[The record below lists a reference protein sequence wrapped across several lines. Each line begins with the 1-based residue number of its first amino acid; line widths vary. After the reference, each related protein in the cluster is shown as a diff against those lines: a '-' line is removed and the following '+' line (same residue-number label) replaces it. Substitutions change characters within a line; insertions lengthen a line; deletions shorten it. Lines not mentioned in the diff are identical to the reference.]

1 MSKSPKDIVRRLLTE
16 TWDDPALLKELIAPQ
31 ITCHVASD
39 PKPLNGLEKYT
50 AFQAAYR
57 SAVGEVHFTVDD
69 LLMEGDRVAARWT
82 AWLDEGEAS
91 SEDRSG
97 QGPVGVMG
105 ISIFRFEGDRIDE
118 AWESWDSLSLL
129 ASDPDVLEKLSFTL

>member
-1 MSKSPKDIVRRLLTE
+1 MSKSPKDVVRRLLTE
-16 TWDDPALLKELIAPQ
+16 SWDDPVLLAELIAPQ

-105 ISIFRFEGDRIDE
+105 ISIFRFEDDRIVE

>member
-16 TWDDPALLKELIAPQ
+16 SWDNPALPAELLALQ
-31 ITCHVASD
+31 ITFHVASC
-39 PKPLNGLEKYT
+39 PEPLEGLERYC

-57 SAVGEVHFTVDD
+57 SVVGDVHFTVDD

-82 AWLDEGEAS
+82 GWLDEGEAP
-91 SEDRSG
+91 SEDRSSE
-97 QGPVGVMG
+97 GPVAVMG
-105 ISIFRFEGDRIDE
+105 ISIFRFEGERIVE

-129 ASDPDVLEKLSFTL
+129 ANDPDVLDKLSLTL

>member
-16 TWDDPALLKELIAPQ
+16 SWENPALPAELLAPQ
-31 ITCHVASD
+31 ITVHVASH
-39 PKPLNGLEKYT
+39 PEPLEGLERYS

-57 SAVGEVHFTVDD
+57 SVVGEVHFTVED

-82 AWLDEGEAS
+82 AWLGEGEAP
-91 SEDRSG
+91 SEDRSDE
-97 QGPVGVMG
+97 GPVAVMG
-105 ISIFRFEGDRIDE
+105 ISIFRFEGDRIVE

-129 ASDPDVLEKLSFTL
+129 ASDPDVLDKLSLTL

>member
-16 TWDDPALLKELIAPQ
+16 SWDDPALPAELLAPQ
-31 ITCHVASD
+31 ITCHVASC
-39 PKPLNGLEKYT
+39 PEPLEGLERYS

-82 AWLDEGEAS
+82 AWLDEGEAP
-91 SEDRSG
+91 SEEPSRE
-97 QGPVGVMG
+97 GPVAVMG
-105 ISIFRFEGDRIDE
+105 ISIFRFEGDRIVE

-129 ASDPDVLEKLSFTL
+129 ASDPDVLDKLSFTL